1 MTSAKVSRWEIY
13 RVPKVNFRLDGSLHA
28 ALMRRARGANLSLS
42 GFIRQALEQAVDE
55 RKRYV
60 FSSQDEILATSIQIL
75 SILATSVGQQS
86 PKALE
91 QGMAQARSI
100 LLERG
105 LLGEADRS

>member
-1 MTSAKVSRWEIY
+1 M
-13 RVPKVNFRLDGSLHA
+13 PKLNFRLDEALHT
-28 ALMRRARGANLSLS
+28 ALMRRARGANLPLS
-42 GFIRQALEQAVDE
+42 VFIRQVLEQAVDE

-60 FSSQDEILATSIQIL
+60 FSSQDEILATAIQIL

-105 LLGEADRS
+105 LLGEGDHP

>member
-1 MTSAKVSRWEIY
+1 M
-13 RVPKVNFRLDGSLHA
+13 PKLNFRLDEALHT
-28 ALMRRARGANLSLS
+28 ALMRRARGANLPLS
-42 GFIRQALEQAVDE
+42 VFIRQVLEQAVDE

-60 FSSQDEILATSIQIL
+60 FSSQDEILATAIQIL

-105 LLGEADRS
+105 LLGEGDHS

>member
-1 MTSAKVSRWEIY
+1 MS
-13 RVPKVNFRLDGSLHA
+13 KVNFRLDGSLHA

-42 GFIRQALEQAVDE
+42 EFIRQVLEQAVDE

-75 SILATSVGQQS
+75 SIVATSVGEQS

-91 QGMAQARSI
+91 EGMAQARAI
-100 LLERG
+100 LAERG
-105 LLGEADRS
+105 LLNGEVAP

>member
-1 MTSAKVSRWEIY
+1 MS
-13 RVPKVNFRLDGSLHA
+13 KVNFRLEGALHV

-42 GFIRQALEQAVDE
+42 AFIRQVLEQAVDE

-105 LLGEADRS
+105 LLGEADRT